1 MEVKIKHLSG
11 EDVPKAWR
19 PTWVVCY
26 VVEVDGNIIAG
37 PYTTRAEAEAAASG
51 KEDPK
56 VSQTPTP

>member
-51 KEDPK
+51 KQDPK

>member
-1 MEVKIKHLSG
+1 MQVKVKHLSG

-19 PTWVVCY
+19 PTWVVCW

-37 PYTTRAEAEAAASG
+37 PYNTRDEAQAVASG

>member
-1 MEVKIKHLSG
+1 MQVKVKHLSG

-19 PTWVVCY
+19 PTWVVCW

>member
-1 MEVKIKHLSG
+1 MQVKVKHLSG

-19 PTWVVCY
+19 PTWVVCW

-37 PYTTRAEAEAAASG
+37 PYNTRDEAQAVASG
-51 KEDPK
+51 NEDPK